1 MQVVQLSRHGGPE
14 VLEVVERPRPEP
26 GPGEVLVR
34 TLAVSVNHLDLWAR
48 RGMPG
53 LPVPLPFVPGSDGT
67 AEVVECGE
75 GVEGLTAGDRVLV
88 LPGVSSGTSPADATG
103 DDWHAPDYRVRG
115 EHVDGVDQEYL
126 CLEARYFLKLPAELD
141 PVSLAA
147 VPLVF
152 LTAWGALVERA
163 ALRGGETCLVLAGAS
178 GVGSA
183 GIQIA
188 KDLGARV
195 LTTAGSEEK
204 RAFAADLGADEVL
217 DHHDPDWPK
226 RVKALTD
233 GRGVDVVFEHV
244 GPATWTG
251 SMRCLARLGRLVTC
265 GGTTG
270 PEVSLLLPHLFMK
283 NLSVLGSTMGPVRA
297 FPTIVEKVA
306 SGAYRSTLSRVMPL
320 SEVAEAHRLLEA
332 GEVLGKIVLTP
343 GS

>member
-126 CLEARYFLKLPAELD
+126 CLEARYFLKVPAELD

-195 LTTAGSEEK
+195 LTTAGSTH
-204 RAFAADLGADEVL
+204 GIQ
-217 DHHDPDWPK
+217 
-226 RVKALTD
+226 RVGHGQSVETPD
-233 GRGVDVVFEHV
+233 GRTIHTFLMGRPLPGLEHR
-244 GPATWTG
+244 
-251 SMRCLARLGRLVTC
+251 RCPLGRE
-265 GGTTG
+265 TG
-270 PEVSLLLPHLFMK
+270 IRQR
-283 NLSVLGSTMGPVRA
+283 G
-297 FPTIVEKVA
+297 
-306 SGAYRSTLSRVMPL
+306 
-320 SEVAEAHRLLEA
+320 EA
-332 GEVLGKIVLTP
+332 GLCRRP
-343 GS
+343 GR